1 MTIKNKLIG
10 SFVLLILIAGLI
22 FTLASINMAGL
33 NDRIGRIADSTAQK
47 IKHGARV
54 NQQIINIAQAEKDL
68 ILSNNE
74 EEMERVLRS
83 IDQAKTEVNS
93 RLDFIK
99 NNSDEEGKKLVD
111 SFTAKWTAYLG
122 NLESVQKLT
131 LANTN
136 AKAKAISN
144 NEAVSVLNK
153 AQSYLN
159 TIKENLKRSN
169 NNSLAFI
176 TYEQSA
182 LLNKIYS
189 SQKSMI
195 ASKKIENMQIFEE
208 QSQNAIQELEVLS
221 AQLSNNLSGN
231 NKTLLDNFNRQYDK
245 FIELDKEVKSLTIE
259 NSNNKAFELAS
270 TIGKELHD
278 DAVQEMAKLVE
289 VNESQLTLD
298 KKNSDE
304 AYASANFL
312 MITILIVSILVSITI
327 AWWIITSIAK
337 GLNNANY
344 VVGRVSKGDFSKDVE
359 IQNNDEIGNV
369 LNSIQFMMVKLRG
382 SVELAKRI
390 AQGDLTMDLK
400 NDKNRG
406 GDLDD
411 ALEEM
416 VEKLKEVALTIR
428 TGTDNISSASHQVSS
443 SSQQLAEGSQEQA
456 SSTQEASSAMEQM
469 AANIQQNKDNAQQ
482 TNAMATKAAEDI
494 RNSRDHVNESV
505 DAIDTITEKISV
517 ISEIAS
523 KTDLLALNAAVEAA
537 RAGEHGKGFAVVAAE
552 VRKLAERSQKAA
564 EEIDEISASTVEKA
578 KRSGKMLNDVVP
590 DIEKTAELIK
600 EISASTIE
608 QSTGSEQ
615 VNMSIQQLSEVIQE
629 NASSSEELASS
640 SEELNSQ
647 AEEMKSTVGF
657 FKLANID
664 HKSHSFDQTPYRNEV
679 KKVKTQNTHLNK
691 EESKSENGF
700 ELEMSSSGNGNNDAK
715 GNYDDK
721 EFEDFD

>member
-22 FTLASINMAGL
+22 FALASVNMASL

-54 NQQIINIAQAEKDL
+54 NQGIINIAQSEKEL
-68 ILSNNE
+68 ILSTNE
-74 EEMERVLRS
+74 EEMERISRS
-83 IDQAKTEVNS
+83 IDQGKAEIDS
-93 RLDFIK
+93 RLEFIK
-99 NNSDEEGKKLVD
+99 ANSDEEGKKLVD
-111 SFTAKWTAYLG
+111 SFKAKWTAYLG

-136 AKAKAISN
+136 TRAKEISN
-144 NEAVSVLNK
+144 NEALSSLKN
-153 AQSYLN
+153 AESYLN
-159 TIKENLKRSN
+159 RIKENLKKNN
-169 NNSLAFI
+169 NNSLAYI

-182 LLNKIYS
+182 LLNNIYS

-195 ASKKIENMQIFEE
+195 ASKRLENMQAFET
-208 QSQNAIQELEVLS
+208 QSQNAMQELEVLS

-245 FIELDKEVKSLTIE
+245 FIELDAEVKNLTKE
-259 NSNNKAFELAS
+259 NSNNKAFELAA
-270 TIGKELHD
+270 TVGKELHD
-278 DAVQEMAKLVE
+278 DAVSEMAKLVE
-289 VNESQLTLD
+289 INENQLTLD
-298 KKNSDE
+298 KKNSDQ
-304 AYASANFL
+304 AYASANLL
-312 MITILIVSILVSITI
+312 MITILIISVVVSIAI
-327 AWWIITSIAK
+327 AWWIITSIGK
-337 GLNNANY
+337 GLNNASY

-359 IQNNDEIGNV
+359 VKNNDEIGNV
-369 LNSIQFMMVKLRG
+369 LNSIQHMMVKLRG

-390 AQGDLTMDLK
+390 ARGDLTMDLK

-564 EEIDEISASTVEKA
+564 EEIDEISATTVEKA

-629 NASSSEELASS
+629 NASASEELASS

-657 FKLANID
+657 FQLSNID
-664 HKSHSFDQTPYRNEV
+664 SRSHSFDRTPYRNEV
-679 KKVKTQNTHLNK
+679 QKVKTQNSN
-691 EESKSENGF
+691 KSENKSDNGF
-700 ELEMSSSGNGNNDAK
+700 ELEMSNSDNGNKDK
-715 GNYDDK
+715 KENYDDN
-721 EFEDFD
+721 EFEAFD